1 VGEALD
7 KLTAKQQKF
16 CREYLV
22 DLNAT
27 QAAIRAGY
35 SEKTAYA
42 IGSENL
48 KKPEI
53 VEALIELREELA
65 QRPDIA
71 TPEEVLAGYTRDIRF
86 DPRKLYDESGILKD
100 VKDLDDDT
108 ALAIAGF
115 EISEKIAESN
125 GGQDT
130 TCFRNFKYKLPDK
143 KANRDSLAKHL
154 GLFVER
160 HALTD
165 TEGKD
170 ILGDILDEIKGVT
183 RGLPNRDQRKILE

>member
-7 KLTAKQQKF
+7 KLPPKRQQF
-16 CREYLV
+16 CREYLI

-35 SEKTAYA
+35 SKKTAAEQGYRLL
-42 IGSENL
+42 IN
-48 KKPEI
+48 
-53 VEALIELREELA
+53 VQVQEALRELREELA

-130 TCFRNFKYKLPDK
+130 TCFRNLKYKLPDK

-165 TEGKD
+165 TDGND
-170 ILGDILDEIKGVT
+170 VLGEILDEIKGVT